1 LKETGSSPGLKTPL
15 YDFTR
20 FSKLMGFDKVWA
32 FEKKW
37 LDQ

>member
-1 LKETGSSPGLKTPL
+1 LETPL

-20 FSKLMGFDKVWA
+20 FSKMMGFDKVWA

-37 LDQ
+37 FDQ